1 MTNNRAKLLKQI
13 NKEVKV
19 TKTEYYKTFIKIWQ
33 GATHRQGAYAAI
45 REQLDPELSY
55 KRMMQRVK
63 FVERQGVNLK
73 ELGRDTIDWDYLRK
87 TFSS

>member
-1 MTNNRAKLLKQI
+1 MINNRAKLLKQI

-55 KRMMQRVK
+55 KRMMHK
-63 FVERQGVNLK
+63 IHYVEGQGISLK
-73 ELGRDTIDWDYLRK
+73 ELERDIVDWDHLRK